1 MHVKDASS
9 QYKETQVK
17 TANQGKLIVM
27 LYDGAI
33 KFLKVALDSLPNKK
47 YDTVNN
53 NIIKAQDIIAELMLS
68 LNFEVGDF
76 ANKLYGLYS
85 YMNKR
90 LVEGNI
96 KKTTE
101 PIEEV
106 IRYLVELKDAWE
118 QIAHIS
124 TDNDRINIDLDQSG
138 GVDICS

>member
-9 QYKETQVK
+9 QYRETQVK

-33 KFLKVALDSLPNKK
+33 KFLKIALDNLPKKK

-53 NIIKAQDIIAELMLS
+53 NIIKSQDIITELMLS

-76 ANKLYGLYS
+76 ANRLYSLYS

-90 LVEGNI
+90 LVEANI
-96 KKTTE
+96 QKSAE
-101 PIEEV
+101 PMEEV
-106 IRYLVELKDAWE
+106 IRYLAELKEAWE
-118 QIAHIS
+118 QVSHVS
-124 TDNDRINIDLDQSG
+124 TENDELGVDFDESG
-138 GVDICS
+138 GVNIQS

>member
-1 MHVKDASS
+1 LQVKNASS
-9 QYKETQVK
+9 HYKEIQVK

-33 KFLKVALDSLPNKK
+33 KFLRIAIENIPKKK
-47 YDTVNN
+47 YDSVNT
-53 NIIKAQDIIAELMLS
+53 NIIKAQDIITELMLS

-90 LVEGNI
+90 LVEANI
-96 KKTTE
+96 KKAIE

-106 IRYLVELKDAWE
+106 IKYLIELKEAWE
-118 QIAHIS
+118 QISHIA
-124 TDNDRINIDLDQSG
+124 TQNDDVNIDLDGSG
-138 GVDICS
+138 GINIRS

>member
-9 QYKETQVK
+9 HYKETQVK

-33 KFLKVALDSLPNKK
+33 KFLKIAIEHLPTKK

-53 NIIKAQDIIAELMLS
+53 NIIKAQDIITELMLS

-96 KKTTE
+96 KKQAE
-101 PIEEV
+101 PLEEV
-106 IRYLVELKDAWE
+106 IRYLGELKSAWE
-118 QIAHIS
+118 QISHIP
-124 TDNDRINIDLDQSG
+124 THNDDPNIDLDQSG
-138 GVDICS
+138 GINIKS